1 MKTRSLDMKRTFCL
15 FAALLMLTTP
25 LFAAKISGTK
35 NTKNTMTAETAPHSF
50 KPAEGYVPNSTVAI
64 AVAEAVLTPIYG
76 AETIA
81 KEKPLTAKL
90 TRGVWLV
97 RGTLACPTGNKCVGG
112 VVEAEV
118 VKRDGRILR
127 VSHGK

>member
-1 MKTRSLDMKRTFCL
+1 MKKTGCVL
-15 FAALLMLTTP
+15 AALLLLTTP

-35 NTKNTMTAETAPHSF
+35 NTKIVPTAETAEHAF
-50 KPAEGYVPNSTVAI
+50 RPAEGYVPNSTVAV
-64 AVAEAVLTPIYG
+64 AVAEAILTPIYG
-76 AETIA
+76 AATIA

-97 RGTLACPTGNKCVGG
+97 KGTLSCPTGNRCVGG